1 MIKTIRL
8 LCMFFPKVHI
18 KLILIKLNVFVL
30 QKNKRKNFDKYLQIL
45 EEVNSIIKTKLR
57 VNLYLVKNANS

>member
-1 MIKTIRL
+1 
-8 LCMFFPKVHI
+8 MFFPKVHI
-18 KLILIKLNVFVL
+18 KLILIKLNVFIL